1 MSPYIRALRYQCM
14 NTPMTRAASLLVAL
28 GLGAATPAAAQSL
41 GTFTWQLQPFC
52 NRVTV
57 TVTQNGGIYTLD
69 GFDDQCGAPQRAP
82 LVGLATPNP
91 DGTIGFGF
99 HIVTVPGGA
108 AVGVDARITLPALSG
123 SWSDSAGNSGAFAFA
138 AQTSGSPRPV
148 PPATGLAPGSVTG
161 VALAAGAVTTAAI
174 ADGTIGAADINTA
187 EVQRRITGPCPV
199 GTYMTSATA
208 SGVPTCSSG
217 GTVVALGASAAAA
230 NAGVRN
236 TAIGF
241 QALQANVGGL
251 DNTAIGSQALRS
263 LNPTPSSGGNTA
275 IGASAMFSATTG
287 VWNTAIG
294 GGALQRVQGGTAN
307 TAVGR
312 LALQNVDSTSNNTAL
327 GNNAGFNTTGGS
339 NIAIGADA
347 GSQVTTGF
355 SNIHIGHLGNAA
367 DDATIRIGTAGVQT
381 RAFMAG
387 VRGVTTA
394 TAAIPVL
401 VGTDGQLGTVS
412 SSRRF
417 KQDIADMGD
426 FSARL
431 ATLRP
436 VTFRYT
442 QPAADGSQPLD
453 YGLIAEEVAE
463 VFPELAVRSA
473 DGQIETVAY
482 HKLPALLLN
491 ELQKQQRLIDTLLQ
505 RVQSLETA
513 RDRQ

>member
-1 MSPYIRALRYQCM
+1 MRRLRFLAM
-14 NTPMTRAASLLVAL
+14 RDLRTLVTGLVVMAMTS
-28 GLGAATPAAAQSL
+28 GAATASAQAI

-57 TVTQNGGIYTLD
+57 SVTQNGGIYTLD
-69 GFDDQCGAPQRAP
+69 GYDDQCGAPQRAP
-82 LVGLATPNP
+82 LVGLAAPNP
-91 DGTIGFGF
+91 DGTIGLGF
-99 HIVTVPGGA
+99 NIVTVPGGA
-108 AVGVDARITLPALSG
+108 AVSVDARITLAALSG

-138 AQTSGSPRPV
+138 AQTAGSPRPV
-148 PPATGLAPGSVTG
+148 PAAGLSPGSVTS
-161 VALAAGAVTTAAI
+161 VALATGAVTTAAI
-174 ADGTIGAADINTA
+174 ADGTIGAADLNTA

-208 SGVPTCSSG
+208 SGFPTCSAG
-217 GTVVALGASAAAA
+217 GSVVALGSSAAAA

-251 DNTAIGSQALRS
+251 DNTAMGSQALRS
-263 LNPTPSSGGNTA
+263 LNPTVSSGGNTA
-275 IGASAMFSATTG
+275 IGSSAMFSATTG

-294 GGALQRVQGGTAN
+294 NSALQRVQGGAGN

-312 LALQNVDSTSNNTAL
+312 FALQNIDGTSNNTAI

-355 SNIHIGHLGNAA
+355 SSIHIGNLGTSA
-367 DDATIRIGTAGVQT
+367 DNATIRIGTTGVQAS
-381 RAFMAG
+381 AFLAG
-387 VRGVTTA
+387 VRGVTVPSG
-394 TAAIPVL
+394 IPVI
-401 VGTDGQLGTVS
+401 VGTDGQLGTTT

-417 KQDIADMGD
+417 KQDIADMND

-431 ATLRP
+431 AALRP

-491 ELQKQQRLIDTLLQ
+491 ELQKQQRTLDALQ
-505 RVQSLETA
+505 QELAALRAVVASA
-513 RDRQ
+513 AKR